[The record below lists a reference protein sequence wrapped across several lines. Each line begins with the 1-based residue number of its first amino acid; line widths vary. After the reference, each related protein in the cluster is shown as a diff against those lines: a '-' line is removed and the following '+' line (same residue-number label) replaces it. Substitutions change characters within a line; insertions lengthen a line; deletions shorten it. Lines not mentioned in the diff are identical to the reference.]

1 MCRSDFL
8 ADGQAEA
15 GAVITAVGATP
26 EAREDMRQLFRAY
39 AGGPVELVLVQDCFY
54 KYQPQPC
61 LVLAL
66 LSFSQATKSAGGS
79 GLAK

>member
-54 KYQPQPC
+54 KY
-61 LVLAL
+61 
-66 LSFSQATKSAGGS
+66 
-79 GLAK
+79 